1 MAALNVAVPVAA
13 SEGPHTTTRGVAR
26 LSVAHVGGRSAVAGL
41 YAAQP
46 LRILTPKPGVGEALT
61 AVIANLSG
69 GIVGGDSYETEID
82 LASGADLSV
91 AAQAAEKVYRSTGA
105 EAQNRLAFRL
115 GDGAALEWLP
125 QGTILFDRAIF
136 RQSVR
141 FDLAGNATLLAG
153 AISIL
158 GRSAMGETVS
168 SGRYREHWDLRRD
181 GKLIWADRFDLY
193 DAAAAAGAASALCDV
208 SCFATALFA
217 RPGAAEDLE
226 WVREAMDGNGPAV
239 RAGVTAID
247 DHLLAMRW
255 LGGDAMRL
263 REAVGRFW
271 GRARARWLGRPERL
285 PVIWRI

>member
-1 MAALNVAVPVAA
+1 MNAAAALAA
-13 SEGPHTTTRGVAR
+13 GEVGRSTTRGVAR
-26 LSVAHVGGRSAVAGL
+26 LSVAHVAGRSAVAGL

-46 LRILTPKPGVGEALT
+46 LRIFTPKPGVGEALT

-69 GIVGGDSYETEID
+69 GVVGGDRYETAID
-82 LASGADLSV
+82 LAPGANLSV
-91 AAQAAEKVYRSTGA
+91 AAQAAEKIYRSAGA
-105 EAQNRLAFRL
+105 EAENCLAFKL

-125 QGTILFDRAIF
+125 QGTILFDRAVF

-141 FDLAGNATLLAG
+141 FDLAGSATLLAG
-153 AISIL
+153 AISVL
-158 GRSAMGETVS
+158 GRTAMGETIS

-181 GKLIWADRFDLY
+181 GGLVWADRFDLRN
-193 DAAAAAGAASALCDV
+193 ATGAAGPASAMRGV
-208 SCFATALFA
+208 SAFATALFA
-217 RPGAAEDLE
+217 RPGAADDLE
-226 WVREAMDGNGPAV
+226 WVREAMAGCGLGA

-263 REAVGRFW
+263 RQAVGHFW
-271 GRARARWLGRPERL
+271 GKARARWLGRPERL

>member
-1 MAALNVAVPVAA
+1 MNIAAPATLT
-13 SEGPHTTTRGVAR
+13 SSLGPTTRGVAR
-26 LSVAHVGGRSAVAGL
+26 LSVVHADDRSSVADL

-69 GIVGGDSYETEID
+69 GIVGGDRYETAID
-82 LASGADLSV
+82 LASGATLSV

-105 EAQNRLAFRL
+105 EAENRLAFKL

-136 RQSVR
+136 RQSVG
-141 FDLAGNATLLAG
+141 FELAGSATLLAG
-153 AISIL
+153 AISVL

-181 GKLIWADRFDLY
+181 GKLVWADRFDLR
-193 DAAAAAGAASALCDV
+193 DAAAAAGPASAMRGV

-217 RPGAAEDLE
+217 RRGASGELD
-226 WVREAMDGNGPAV
+226 WVRDVMMQCGPET
-239 RAGVTAID
+239 RAGATAID
-247 DHLLAMRW
+247 DHLLTMRW
-255 LGGDAMRL
+255 LDGDAMRL
-263 REAVGRFW
+263 REAVGHFW
-271 GRARARWLGRPERL
+271 GKARARWLGRPERL